1 MSQRKKSTPSE
12 RKKRRLEFL
21 KKHGVEIEEAIEADR
36 RPSVRNSLAAFLEET
51 PAVRLIFSSQIWS
64 EFRRCW
70 PVYFLGVAAKEDN
83 EEACLMLLEL
93 LLSKL
98 NVDLPE
104 GILRPS
110 RLGGRRL
117 KAQTQSAHAEWIEK
131 GKPDPITAKICDEI
145 LRTVYP
151 TECAKVR
158 VGSKAHKRWRDPG
171 PDSDLASRKAIRY
184 ETDFI
189 AATKLDFVALL
200 ILSTFP

>member
-1 MSQRKKSTPSE
+1 VKGIQPTGGHSEHLKGARAGMSQRKKSTPSE

-21 KKHGVEIEEAIEADR
+21 KKHGVEIEEAIEVDR

-51 PAVRLIFSSQIWS
+51 PPVRLIFSSQIWN

-83 EEACLMLLEL
+83 QEGCLMLLEL

-117 KAQTQSAHAEWIEK
+117 KAQTQSTHAEWI
-131 GKPDPITAKICDEI
+131 
-145 LRTVYP
+145 
-151 TECAKVR
+151 
-158 VGSKAHKRWRDPG
+158 KR
-171 PDSDLASRKAIRY
+171 AS
-184 ETDFI
+184 
-189 AATKLDFVALL
+189 L
-200 ILSTFP
+200 IP